1 MPYREYRNG
10 GIFIL
15 LMYLHLGAPRLFV
28 TILYINS
35 GYDRLSYLYMPQYRF
50 PMQLDATRKNS
61 GYETIVAF
69 ICVYDCRYDLL
80 EQGELRPDADFNITI
95 PASYSGSFGFESRFV
110 GWLLSL
116 RFSVVIL
123 KPCCV
128 TSEIVPQHST

>member
-1 MPYREYRNG
+1 MG

-50 PMQLDATRKNS
+50 AMQLDATRKNS
-61 GYETIVAF
+61 GYESIAAVS
-69 ICVYDCRYDLL
+69 CVYNYRYDLL
-80 EQGELRPDADFNITI
+80 QQRELRLVTDYNVTT

-110 GWLLSL
+110 GWPLSL
-116 RFSVVIL
+116 TEFLRG
-123 KPCCV
+123 
-128 TSEIVPQHST
+128 